1 MTERTSSLCVSHAMQ
16 GFMQREVTVGMEER
30 MNLMSDGRDSRL
42 QNFFNYFFMA
52 VVTVISQKVGAGQIS
67 TGPLSGQR
75 CRPFVCTF
83 CVFGRG
89 IKPLIVKTL

>member
-42 QNFFNYFFMA
+42 QNLFNYFCSDSRDGHFA
-52 VVTVISQKVGAGQIS
+52 K
-67 TGPLSGQR
+67 
-75 CRPFVCTF
+75 
-83 CVFGRG
+83 GRG
-89 IKPLIVKTL
+89 RSNFYGSFVRATVPPLRVYFLRFWTGY